1 MPLLDEQEEQEVPVS
16 HIYKITVQGLKQI
29 FQLNAEGQFDSAL
42 IERHE
47 NRVLGILKKLASEQG
62 TGIVGDEK
70 DLKRRK
76 KVFGENQRPTPPRAS
91 IKESIIQT
99 ISNYVWLAIAG
110 TALLSSVVSVFFGEW
125 REVWEGISII
135 LVALFLIMLIAVADY
150 IKDNKFIELSSN
162 IKEENVPVIRGK
174 LGATQS
180 ISIWDVVVGDVVL
193 LETGASVPADCL
205 IIDAQDMQIDEPLQE
220 GPDGQLQEQQN
231 TDVNV
236 SQQVPWLMAGSIV
249 KRGQCKAV
257 VCCVGENSTRG
268 IKERKLDT
276 DSDTE
281 LQKKLKNL
289 QNQFIKIAA
298 IACIVVLILIVIMLF
313 IKITGKTPWYQVL
326 FQQSLK
332 YANMLVVLFV
342 VIVPEGL
349 PLTVGVSLAF
359 STGRMFTEDRI
370 LVKKLDAP
378 EKMGEVDEI
387 LCGKTSTITT
397 GDMKIAQFL
406 CEDKQIKNTR
416 KNTLLH
422 CELSNV
428 TLDLIKESI
437 LFNCSA
443 RIEMDSTTYV
453 PVGNATEVGLL
464 KFLQDA
470 DIPVHLL
477 IQQKLGRVK
486 AVSPFS
492 SIKKRSATVVENPN
506 RPGWVTIF
514 LKGAPEVILEMC
526 QSIQSA
532 SGVVQLSPDLSEEIR
547 REVDAM
553 AGKPLRVIS
562 FAYWT
567 MEED

>member
-1 MPLLDEQEEQEVPVS
+1 
-16 HIYKITVQGLKQI
+16 
-29 FQLNAEGQFDSAL
+29 
-42 IERHE
+42 
-47 NRVLGILKKLASEQG
+47 
-62 TGIVGDEK
+62 
-70 DLKRRK
+70 
-76 KVFGENQRPTPPRAS
+76 
-91 IKESIIQT
+91 
-99 ISNYVWLAIAG
+99 
-110 TALLSSVVSVFFGEW
+110 
-125 REVWEGISII
+125 
-135 LVALFLIMLIAVADY
+135 
-150 IKDNKFIELSSN
+150 
-162 IKEENVPVIRGK
+162 
-174 LGATQS
+174 
-180 ISIWDVVVGDVVL
+180 
-193 LETGASVPADCL
+193 
-205 IIDAQDMQIDEPLQE
+205 
-220 GPDGQLQEQQN
+220 
-231 TDVNV
+231 
-236 SQQVPWLMAGSIV
+236 
-249 KRGQCKAV
+249 
-257 VCCVGENSTRG
+257 
-268 IKERKLDT
+268 
-276 DSDTE
+276 
-281 LQKKLKNL
+281 
-289 QNQFIKIAA
+289 
-298 IACIVVLILIVIMLF
+298 MLF

-370 LVKKLDAP
+370 IVKKLDAP